1 MGKLQQA
8 IPGQFDVFRAA
19 LKLWSVMY
27 AILHLTISPRN
38 NQRSEIST
46 GMLLSRGIFNK
57 TFVEY

>member
-46 GMLLSRGIFNK
+46 GMLLSRGIFQ
-57 TFVEY
+57 